1 MKKKVFGMK
10 LSRGRSARMALRRTL
25 IRALVLNGKITTTKS
40 KVKFVQRDIE
50 KLVSDSIKADL
61 SKRRKVYAFLANDRN
76 ISNRLFEIANGFSS
90 RSSGFTKMTLLP
102 RRRGDNAELAR
113 LEWTETVIVADKK
126 QAVSKSGKKKVV
138 TEKPKKENFKTKLTA
153 RLAKRDKTETK
164 KVSIKK

>member
-1 MKKKVFGMK
+1 
-10 LSRGRSARMALRRTL
+10 
-25 IRALVLNGKITTTKS
+25 
-40 KVKFVQRDIE
+40 
-50 KLVSDSIKADL
+50 
-61 SKRRKVYAFLANDRN
+61 
-76 ISNRLFEIANGFSS
+76 
-90 RSSGFTKMTLLP
+90 MTLLP